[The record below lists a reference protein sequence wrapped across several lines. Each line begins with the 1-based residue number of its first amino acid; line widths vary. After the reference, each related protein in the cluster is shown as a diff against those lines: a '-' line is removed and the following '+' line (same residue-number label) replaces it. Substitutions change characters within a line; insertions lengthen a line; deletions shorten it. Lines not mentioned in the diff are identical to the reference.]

1 MVAHGSAKKNTAKP
15 EEKPVETPPVVIPM
29 NPPLMLYA
37 VRNSQGR
44 WFRRKGYQGGG
55 ETWVEDIGKAR
66 IYTKIGPARA
76 CVSYFANS
84 SDKYLP
90 PDLVEFRVEAATVLP
105 ESLRVKGQKEK
116 KRLRDLENHK
126 RHEEWRLREAK
137 KQLEEAQAEI
147 NRIRGKKRDRAA
159 KT

>member
-1 MVAHGSAKKNTAKP
+1 MAADGSVKKNTVKS
-15 EEKPVETPPVVIPM
+15 EEIKNEMAPVLISM
-29 NPPLMLYA
+29 NFPLILYA

-55 ETWVEDIGKAR
+55 ETWVEDVGKAR

-84 SDKYLP
+84 SDKYPP
-90 PDLVEFRVEAATVLP
+90 PDLVEFRVETATVLP
-105 ESLRVKGQKEK
+105 ESLRVKGQKDK
-116 KRLRDLENHK
+116 KRLRELENHK

-147 NRIRGKKRDRAA
+147 NRIRGKKRDRTA